1 MRIFSGRSRQ
11 LVPDLLCAYNA
22 PTLSAL
28 QTTMKP
34 LSHILLLLSCLYL
47 TACANNVYKEPQD
60 PWQGMNRGIYKFNDA
75 IDRAILKPVAKG
87 YDKVIPKPIDKG
99 VDNVLSNIGDVVVL
113 FNDILQLKLVQSA
126 SDAGRLLLNSTLGL
140 AGIFD
145 VASPL
150 GMPKHN
156 EDFGQTLGRW
166 GTPSGPYLV
175 LPFFGPSTLRDSV
188 GILPDGAVNSVVL
201 NEIGI
206 DELDERLIYSGIS
219 IVNVRQSLL
228 GASDLLDNS
237 GADPYTF
244 LRESYL
250 QRRGNLV
257 RDGAPA
263 KIEDAISASEEEA
276 LFGDDE

>member
-1 MRIFSGRSRQ
+1 MTQLRIIT
-11 LVPDLLCAYNA
+11 LVLASLLI
-22 PTLSAL
+22 S
-28 QTTMKP
+28 
-34 LSHILLLLSCLYL
+34 
-47 TACANNVYKEPQD
+47 ACANNQHKVPHD
-60 PWQGMNRGIYKFNDA
+60 PWEGVNRGIYKFNDV
-75 IDRAILKPVAKG
+75 IDRAVIKPVAKG
-87 YDKVIPKPIDKG
+87 YDKVVPKPVDKG
-99 VDNVLSNIGDVVVL
+99 IDNVLSNIGDVVVL
-113 FNDILQLKLVQSA
+113 VNDILQLKLKQSA
-126 SDAGRLLLNSTLGL
+126 SDTGRLLMNSTLGL

-145 VASPL
+145 VATPL

-175 LPFFGPSTLRDSV
+175 LPFMGPSTVRDGV
-188 GILPDGAVNSVVL
+188 GMLPDGAVNNAVL

-206 DELDERLIYSGIS
+206 DEMDERLIYTGIS
-219 IVNVRQSLL
+219 VINIRQSLL
-228 GASDLLDNS
+228 GASELLENS

>member
-1 MRIFSGRSRQ
+1 MKQ
-11 LVPDLLCAYNA
+11 LSLI
-22 PTLSAL
+22 
-28 QTTMKP
+28 
-34 LSHILLLLSCLYL
+34 ILLLSSLNLIG
-47 TACANNVYKEPQD
+47 CASNSYKEPQD
-60 PWQGMNRGIYKFNDA
+60 PWQGLNRGIYKFNDVL
-75 IDRAILKPVAKG
+75 DRAILKPVAKG
-87 YDKVIPKPIDKG
+87 YDKVVPKPIDKG
-99 VDNVLSNIGDVVVL
+99 IDNILSNIGDVVVL

-126 SDAGRLLLNSTLGL
+126 SDTGRLLVNSTLGL

-156 EDFGQTLGRW
+156 EDFGQTLGYW

-175 LPFFGPSTLRDSV
+175 LPFMGPSTLRDGI
-188 GILPDGAVNSVVL
+188 GILPDGAVNNVVL

-219 IVNVRQSLL
+219 VINTRQSLL

-250 QRRGNLV
+250 QRRVQLIN
-257 RDGAPA
+257 DGVAQEEQLNQ
-263 KIEDAISASEEEA
+263 EDEDA
-276 LFGDDE
+276 LFGEDE